1 MNVVLL
7 LQDLIVAGRKF
18 QYAEIATLGLRCIR
32 RLRGVAKFRL
42 SDEFLVVLSEL
53 AVRFLSSFSANLFGS
68 ELL

>member
-18 QYAEIATLGLRCIR
+18 QYAEIATLGLRCIK
-32 RLRGVAKFRL
+32 RLRGVENLRL

-53 AVRFLSSFSANLFGS
+53 AVRFLSNFSASLFGS